1 MESCSPLYLPQNSY
15 YHSQNEGLVC
25 AGEHP
30 DAKTNCVKWNP
41 ASGNW
46 TMSHTLKYDR
56 YHHVSWAT
64 ASGVYLIGGY
74 NSPKTSEKVKSGPG
88 RKTKKQKPPSFPGE
102 KQLKEQERDPEK
114 KPGSR
119 QKARAKKRAEKKQ
132 SL

>member
-1 MESCSPLYLPQNSY
+1 MTGGWNDADGLRSAEIFNPVTMESCSLPELPQNRY

-25 AGEHP
+25 GGAHP

-64 ASGVYLIGGY
+64 DSGVYLIGGY
-74 NSPKTSEKVKSGPG
+74 NSPKTSEKVKLDGSVEEGF
-88 RKTKKQKPPSFPGE
+88 S
-102 KQLKEQERDPEK
+102 LKYATRLHF
-114 KPGSR
+114 
-119 QKARAKKRAEKKQ
+119 AFH
-132 SL
+132 